1 MILGINAVKSP
12 IEYGVCSDDFSKKQ
26 IWDGLGDVEQL
37 PKRLKALVGDYSHVS
52 GLFTIL
58 GPGNYTGI
66 RLALTSFKMI
76 GQLANVN
83 VVGMSLFD
91 AYLTTHSING
101 VTLLTS
107 PSRKGWLNAQLFQVT
122 DELRSPISSL
132 LQLQLK
138 SMNQWLDKFEH
149 SINWGHFGDIDGH
162 FLISPKPAALDI
174 LTVIDT
180 NKAFILDAS
189 TTPATVPIYSYP
201 AVN

>member
-12 IEYGVCSDDFSKKQ
+12 IEYGVCADDFSQKK

-37 PKRLKALVGDYSHVS
+37 PKRLKELVGDYSHVS

-91 AYLTTHSING
+91 AYLTTYSKNG

-107 PSRKGWLNAQLFQVT
+107 PSRKGWLNAQLFQVS
-122 DELRSPISSL
+122 DESRSPISSL
-132 LQLQLK
+132 LQLEVK
-138 SMNQWLDKFEH
+138 SLNQWFDQFEH
-149 SINWGHFGDIDGH
+149 PINWGHFGDIDGE
-162 FLISPKPAALDI
+162 FSIAPKLATLDI
-174 LTVIDT
+174 LTAIDT
-180 NKAFILDAS
+180 NKAFILDDL
-189 TTPATVPIYSYP
+189 TPPATVQIYSYP
-201 AVN
+201 AVS